1 MPQRDDKIGVSFGK
15 IPSER
20 WEQMQPLPG
29 AVTEKAIALLD
40 QARRAGREVVYPA
53 SLKVGLSK
61 KLWLTPETVQM
72 LNTLSEETGH
82 RRTTLILTALDLYLD
97 GIYES
102 AGPRRIS
109 QERRW

>member
-1 MPQRDDKIGVSFGK
+1 MPQRDDKIGVHFGK
-15 IPSER
+15 ISSAVWDR
-20 WEQMQPLPG
+20 IKDQPG
-29 AVTEKAIALLD
+29 AIVENAVPLLV
-40 QARRAGREVVYPA
+40 RTYRAGTPINYQPA
-53 SLKVGLSK
+53 MKAGLSK

-97 GIYES
+97 GVYES
-102 AGPRRIS
+102 AGPRQIS

>member
-61 KLWLTPETVQM
+61 KLWLTPETVRVIDRI
-72 LNTLSEETGH
+72 SEETGQ
-82 RRTTLILTALDLYLD
+82 RRTPIILAALDLYF
-97 GIYES
+97 S
-102 AGPRRIS
+102 AARSG
-109 QERRW
+109 QGQAED